1 MEQTKINQKQFLTKS
16 KISNGLL
23 TVNPYLGCTHG
34 CIYCYASSFVNDGS
48 TKPWGSYVHTKVFPN
63 HHIPKGTGNK
73 KVMFSSVTDAYQ
85 PIEKTELATRK
96 ILEDVYESDL
106 SFSFL
111 TKSDLIIRDIDL
123 FQKMKHVEIGFSI
136 SLDDE
141 FSRWVE
147 PGASLPSK
155 RIDALKTLYEAGIQ
169 TYVFVAPIMPYLTD
183 IKKIIE
189 ATHLYTSYYM
199 FDKLSIK
206 SEEMKRRIFHFYDTY
221 SPTHYHEIAHLFQTH
236 DTKYYDEQK
245 KTILQLQQEYGF
257 QIKYIYE

>member
-34 CIYCYASSFVNDGS
+34 CLYCYASSFINQDS
-48 TKPWGSYVHTKVFPN
+48 YQPWGSYVYPKVFPN
-63 HHIPKGTGNK
+63 HNIPKGTGNK

-85 PIEKTELATRK
+85 PIERTELATRT
-96 ILEDVYESDL
+96 ILEDIYESEL

-111 TKSDLIIRDIDL
+111 TKSDLITRDLDL
-123 FQKMKHVEIGFSI
+123 FQKMKHVEVGFSI

-141 FSRWVE
+141 YSKIIE

-155 RIDALKTLYEAGIQ
+155 RILALKQLHQAGIHS
-169 TYVFVAPIMPYLTD
+169 YVFVAPILPYVTD

-189 ATHLYTSYYM
+189 ETHTYTSYYM

-206 SEEMKRRIFHFYDTY
+206 SDEMKQRIFSFYETY
-221 SPTHYHEIAHLFQTH
+221 FPSISHEVKHMFQTH
-236 DTKYYDEQK
+236 DRKYYEDQK
-245 KTILQLQQEYGF
+245 KIILQMQEEYGF